1 MKSFA
6 STLSGIYL
14 AIGFVGLMPKRMKYV
29 YYVLLGVYLFF
40 LYNCF
45 DIYLGQWLT
54 FPLVIV
60 CSLIV
65 YFGCNKNLFDLILAL
80 TGYLIVILCNHVF
93 TIPMTILGKTVSS
106 LYENFEISVYLV
118 LIFVSFSVLRLMRRF
133 FILPKL
139 SILYSCPRKL
149 LGFFLV
155 ELYLGII
162 LLAVNF
168 VYGESVSYPAEVLSW
183 NGVIITILVL
193 FTVLIFYNMY
203 DILENNYELNLQQ
216 AQSTVMQD
224 YIHRMESFYEEIRSF
239 RHDYRNILSTMQ
251 SYIESENTEEL
262 KKYFKKNILNSTDI
276 LSDDGFY
283 LGKLYQLEDIA
294 VKSLLYTKL
303 IAIINREINLE
314 LEITDPI
321 PILPIESL
329 TLCRVLGILLDNAIE
344 AAAESSEKEIRI
356 SIVSTETAVIFIITN
371 STLPLSIPVSRLFQK
386 GYSSKERH
394 EGIGLSTVIELLDP
408 VPYANLS
415 TRCENTIFCQNL
427 EIQKN
432 AVKKG

>member
-1 MKSFA
+1 
-6 STLSGIYL
+6 
-14 AIGFVGLMPKRMKYV
+14 
-29 YYVLLGVYLFF
+29 
-40 LYNCF
+40 
-45 DIYLGQWLT
+45 
-54 FPLVIV
+54 
-60 CSLIV
+60 
-65 YFGCNKNLFDLILAL
+65 
-80 TGYLIVILCNHVF
+80 
-93 TIPMTILGKTVSS
+93 
-106 LYENFEISVYLV
+106 
-118 LIFVSFSVLRLMRRF
+118 
-133 FILPKL
+133 
-139 SILYSCPRKL
+139 
-149 LGFFLV
+149 
-155 ELYLGII
+155 
-162 LLAVNF
+162 
-168 VYGESVSYPAEVLSW
+168 
-183 NGVIITILVL
+183 
-193 FTVLIFYNMY
+193 
-203 DILENNYELNLQQ
+203 
-216 AQSTVMQD
+216 
-224 YIHRMESFYEEIRSF
+224 
-239 RHDYRNILSTMQ
+239 MQ

-262 KKYFKKNILNSTDI
+262 KKYFKKNILNNTDI

>member
-6 STLSGIYL
+6 SALSGIYL
-14 AIGFVGLMPKRMKYV
+14 AIGFVGLIPKRMKYV

-139 SILYSCPRKL
+139 SILYSCPNKL

-203 DILENNYELNLQQ
+203 DILEKNYELNLQQ

-386 GYSSKERH
+386 GYSLKERH

>member
-6 STLSGIYL
+6 SALSGIYL

-203 DILENNYELNLQQ
+203 DILEKNYELNLQQ

-262 KKYFKKNILNSTDI
+262 KKYFKKNILNNTDI

-283 LGKLYQLEDIA
+283 LGKLYHLEDIA